1 MSEELNLVVEMEIKV
16 YDKKGNLIYTNKNDT
31 DTRRSSKVQ
40 QKL

>member
-1 MSEELNLVVEMEIKV
+1 MSEELNLNVELEIKV